1 MGEKMIEMYIDGLS
15 DSYKERGRE
24 LSEDNKESFRSLLYN
39 YEAFKAVIL
48 SGMTVKSNKK

>member
-24 LSEDNKESFRSLLYN
+24 LSEDNKESVRKLLYN
-39 YEAFKAVIL
+39 YESFKAVIL
-48 SGMTVKSNKK
+48 AGLTVKSKP